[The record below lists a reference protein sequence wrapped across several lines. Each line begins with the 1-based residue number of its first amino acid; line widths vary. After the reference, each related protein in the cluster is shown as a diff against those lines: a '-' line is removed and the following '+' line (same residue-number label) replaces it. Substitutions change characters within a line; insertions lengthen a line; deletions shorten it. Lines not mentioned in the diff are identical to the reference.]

1 MSTCCCRATLRVK
14 GRAVDGGY
22 WRRTNSTKGSLG
34 SPSSINCMLFLII
47 RWPVVVVFVVV
58 GSQPFSFYERP
69 PSGAKSKRIFLSADT
84 PRSFDPIR
92 LVAVL
97 GQFYCSRSVVRLVP
111 QVKRSTPK
119 KSVSCVSVRVVLV
132 MSEPIRVVFIGVRP
146 LLFLLCVRDSRSCA
160 NFQVV
165 PVSGASRTSLAWI
178 QC

>member
-1 MSTCCCRATLRVK
+1 MSTCCCSATLRVK
-14 GRAVDGGY
+14 GRAVGRGY

-34 SPSSINCMLFLII
+34 SPSSSHCMLFFIF
-47 RWPVVVVFVVV
+47 RWPVVIF

-132 MSEPIRVVFIGVRP
+132 MSEPIRVVFIGMLL
-146 LLFLLCVRDSRSCA
+146 LLFLLYVRDSRSHA
-160 NFQVV
+160 NF
-165 PVSGASRTSLAWI
+165 
-178 QC
+178 